1 MVIEMLALSK
11 LSEFFFLLSADTQM
25 ELILFKCH
33 GEFIEH
39 EMDFICP
46 LGICG
51 FMSEIQA

>member
-25 ELILFKCH
+25 ELIPFKCH